1 MKDNFFL
8 LISRIPFLFPIEHE
22 HHAKC
27 SPLKGTH
34 FLPGEH
40 AEDPFGKGLSQRE
53 GTTHQFL
60 EWNSK
65 CLLSESRLGLFFFS
79 LSFFKGS

>member
-53 GTTHQFL
+53 GTTH
-60 EWNSK
+60 
-65 CLLSESRLGLFFFS
+65 
-79 LSFFKGS
+79 